1 MKIEIEALEHGVTSV
16 YKSGKLSRN
25 TYIETYRNWNIRIR
39 SGHHRI
45 IVTYIHMNMVIDVYE
60 YGRGGKYVYMFRYL
74 YS

>member
-25 TYIETYRNWNIRIR
+25 TYIETYCNWNIRIR